1 MTDKN
6 NENNNLLKN
15 IDMQIENSKINPE
28 KFLKPQEKQSKKT
41 KKSKENKVG
50 IYLLKNILGI
60 LSLGTTIAIFV
71 ITQNIDND
79 NSPLNYSIELNESVP
94 KIQDDRLGGDNE
106 RDYLT
111 FTPYMSYSLKRNGGG
126 EVKELYLVK
135 VSDEDND
142 EIKLTSSI
150 IDNDF
155 TNKPLVDNSKE
166 SSSNNNRKFYVND
179 NSLIWNQKNNIA
191 YIYDPELQMSSLSDN
206 VSTYFLLLRGSN
218 NTTEVITIL
227 QKLGDK
233 EENYLDTTV
242 SFNSLD
248 IFDFKSWDQQAKK
261 THLAD
266 FEKVYKKTINDY
278 KKVIDFAKEN
288 LL

>member
-6 NENNNLLKN
+6 NETNNLLKN

-60 LSLGTTIAIFV
+60 LSLGTTIAIFM

-94 KIQDDRLGGDNE
+94 KIQNDKLGGDNE
-106 RDYLT
+106 RDYFT

-126 EVKELYLVK
+126 EVKELYLLK

-155 TNKPLVDNSKE
+155 TNKPSVDNSKK
-166 SSSNNNRKFYVND
+166 SSSNNNRKFYVYD

-191 YIYDPELQMSSLSDN
+191 YIYDPELQMSRLSDN

-261 THLAD
+261 TNLAD

>member
-1 MTDKN
+1 
-6 NENNNLLKN
+6 
-15 IDMQIENSKINPE
+15 
-28 KFLKPQEKQSKKT
+28 F
-41 KKSKENKVG
+41 
-50 IYLLKNILGI
+50 
-60 LSLGTTIAIFV
+60 
-71 ITQNIDND
+71 
-79 NSPLNYSIELNESVP
+79 
-94 KIQDDRLGGDNE
+94 
-106 RDYLT
+106 T

-126 EVKELYLVK
+126 EVKELYLLK

-155 TNKPLVDNSKE
+155 TNKPSVDNSKK
-166 SSSNNNRKFYVND
+166 SSSNNNRKFYVYD

-191 YIYDPELQMSSLSDN
+191 YIYDPELQMSRLSDN

-261 THLAD
+261 TNLAD